1 MTTATFPKIP
11 SATYRLQFHAGFTF
25 KDAQNI
31 LGYLEALGISDVY
44 ASPYFQASP
53 TSTHGYDVA
62 DHNRINPAIGDD
74 SDFRSY
80 VADLRARGMGQVL
93 DFVPNHMGIGESL
106 NQWWLEV
113 LEDGSDSPYA
123 KYFDID
129 WSSRKEGLAGRVL
142 LPILGDRY
150 GKVLENGDF
159 TLTFEDGAFY
169 LNYFKTQLP
178 INPKTYDFILRGVLP
193 RIEGESLERLREAM
207 VRFRS
212 GGPEGK
218 IGAKQFL
225 AEVVRDTPSLA
236 LAIDEALRKLEG
248 VKGEVAS
255 YDALHELLE
264 NQSYRLSYWRVA
276 AEEINYRRFFDIN
289 TLAAIRIEIPEVFD
303 AAHHLVFEL
312 LARGEVTGL
321 RIDHI
326 DGLWD
331 PRQYL
336 RRLQQRFSEIVGLR
350 DQTDGLYLLVEK
362 ILDLTKEQ
370 LPLDWPTHGTT
381 GYEFA
386 NQVVQVLA
394 DSGAEKK
401 ITAIYERFTRNQ
413 QSFTDLVYEKKKLTM
428 QLALS
433 SEVTA
438 LGRALDELSE
448 MHRHY
453 RDLTGNTLTFAVREV
468 IACFPVYRTYVSE
481 DGIISPEDEKVVIR
495 AILAARRRNPVI
507 EKSVFDFIRN
517 ILMLRLPETLSEDQ
531 RAAHIRFVMKFQ
543 QCSGPVMAKGL
554 EDTSFYIY
562 NRLAALNEV
571 GGNPGQFGISVDEFH
586 RINAARGTSHPHCL
600 LATSTHDTKRSEDT
614 RMRMVSLSEMPD
626 EWKKALQVWSKLN
639 KKHKTLIEG
648 EAAPSSNE
656 EYLIYQTL
664 LGTWPFVPFSEEDL
678 ELYIGRIKQYMMK
691 ALKEAKLN
699 SSWTEPNEPWEKAVE
714 DFIARILDRKISAAF
729 LSGLESFAPRI
740 AELGAMNSLSE
751 VVLKC
756 TSPGVPDLYQGT
768 ELWDF
773 SLVDPDNRR
782 PVDYDERKALLATV
796 EGSSVEDL
804 LADWQSGRIKLAFL
818 QRLLTFRRDHAEFF
832 RNSSYEAIEVSG
844 TFANSVLAYQRVFED
859 GRLMVVVPR
868 LSKAL
873 GFAPIGTTWQD
884 TELAVDGL
892 SGKPWFNVLT
902 KGDVELANARLES
915 IFSEL
920 PFAVLYQAS
929 S

>member
-1 MTTATFPKIP
+1 MSTSTFPRIP

-25 KDAQNI
+25 KDAQGI
-31 LGYLEALGISDVY
+31 LDYLEALGVSDVY
-44 ASPYFQASP
+44 ASPYFQSSP

-74 SDFRSY
+74 SDFRAY

-93 DFVPNHMGIGESL
+93 DFVPNHMGIGASL

-113 LEDGSDSPYA
+113 LEDGSESPYA

-150 GKVLENGDF
+150 GKVLEDGEF
-159 TLTFEDGAFY
+159 SLIFEDGAFY
-169 LNYFKTQLP
+169 LDYFETRLP
-178 INPKTYDFILRGVLP
+178 INPKTYDIILRVALT
-193 RIEGESLERLREAM
+193 SLEGDSVEKLREAM
-207 VRFRS
+207 VRFNA
-212 GGPEGK
+212 GGAEGK
-218 IGAKQFL
+218 FGAKNYL
-225 AEVVRDTPSLA
+225 ADLVKENPSLA
-236 LAIDEALRKLEG
+236 QAIEETLRHLEG
-248 VKGEVAS
+248 TKGDAES
-255 YDALHELLE
+255 YNALHDLLE
-264 NQSYRLSYWRVA
+264 NQAYRLSYWRVA

-336 RRLQQRFSEIVGLR
+336 VRVQQRFAEIVGLSN
-350 DQTDGLYLLVEK
+350 QEDGLYLLVEK
-362 ILDLTKEQ
+362 ILDLTREQ

-394 DSGAEKK
+394 DASSEKK
-401 ITAIYERFTRNQ
+401 ITAIYQRFTRNL
-413 QSFTDLVYEKKKLTM
+413 QSFADLVYEKKKLTM

-468 IACFPVYRTYVSE
+468 IACFPVYRTYVNE
-481 DGIISPEDEKVVIR
+481 EGVLSPEDEKVVIR
-495 AILAARRRNPVI
+495 AILAARRRNPAI

-517 ILMLRLPETLSEDQ
+517 VLMMRLPETLSAEQ

-571 GGNPGQFGISVDEFH
+571 GGNPGQFGITVDEFH
-586 RINAARGTSHPHCL
+586 RLNTDRGTSHPHCL

-626 EWKKALQVWSKLN
+626 QWKKALQLWSKLN
-639 KKHKTLIEG
+639 KKHKGSIDG
-648 EAAPSSNE
+648 EIAPSFNE

-664 LGTWPFVPFSEEDL
+664 LGTWPFLPFSETDR
-678 ELYIGRIKQYMMK
+678 ELYTGRIKQYMLK
-691 ALKEAKLN
+691 ALKEAKIN

-714 DFIARILDRKISAAF
+714 DFISRILDPKVSSSF
-729 LSGLESFAPRI
+729 LSSLEDFAPRV
-740 AELGAMNSLSE
+740 AEAGAMNSLAE

-756 TSPGVPDLYQGT
+756 TSPGVPDVYQGT
-768 ELWDF
+768 ELWDL

-782 PVDYDERKALLATV
+782 PVDYDQRKSLL
-796 EGSSVEDL
+796 SSIDDCSISEL
-804 LADWQSGRIKLAFL
+804 LGDWKSGRIKLALL
-818 QRLLTFRRDHAEFF
+818 QRLLTFRRDNAEFF
-832 RNSSYEAIEVSG
+832 RKSSYEAIPVKG
-844 TFANSVLAYQRVFED
+844 AFANNVLAYQRVFE
-859 GRLMVVVPR
+859 GNHLIVVIPR
-868 LSKAL
+868 LTHVL
-873 GFAPIGTTWQD
+873 GFAPVGERWQD
-884 TELAVDGL
+884 TELMLESAPDQSPWL
-892 SGKPWFNVLT
+892 SVLA
-902 KGDVELANARLES
+902 KAEVALSDLRLSS
-915 IFSEL
+915 IFSEF
-920 PFAVLYQAS
+920 PFAVLYLAK
-929 S
+929 